1 MAETT
6 PSIASRVIALTKM
19 TLPELRQ
26 KWLEIFGEPTT
37 QRHRQFLIRRIAW
50 RLQEQ
55 HFGGLSEEAQIR
67 LTELQ
72 QEFKSTPPETWF
84 RGARHNKP
92 ATQTTPVRRKP
103 VRDAKS
109 PRVGSVITRQ
119 YRGEQ
124 IVVTVLDDHTYE
136 YRGATYRSLSAIATA
151 VTGAH
156 CSGPAFF
163 NLRGKEAKR

>member
-1 MAETT
+1 MVEST

-37 QRHRQFLIRRIAW
+37 QRHRQYLIKRLAW

-55 HFGGLSEEAQIR
+55 HFGGLSEEAQVR

-84 RGARHNKP
+84 RGARHNRP
-92 ATQTTPVRRKP
+92 ATETAPIRRKP

-109 PRVGSVITRQ
+109 PKPGSTLTRA

-124 IVVTVLDDHTYE
+124 ITVTVVEGGFQYDN
-136 YRGATYRSLSAIATA
+136 RVFKSLSAIATA

>member
-1 MAETT
+1 MVEST

-37 QRHRQFLIRRIAW
+37 QRHRQYLIKRLAW

-55 HFGGLSEEAQIR
+55 HFGGLSEEAQVR

-92 ATQTTPVRRKP
+92 ATQIAPVRRKP

-109 PRVGSVITRQ
+109 PKVGSVITRQ
-119 YRGEQ
+119 YRNQ
-124 IVVTVLDDHTYE
+124 TIVVTVIDGGFQFD
-136 YRGATYRSLSAIATA
+136 GQVFKSLSAVA
-151 VTGAH
+151 TGAH

-163 NLRGKEAKR
+163 GTTKKGGPR